1 MTKAIVTINVVAL
14 IITIVINALDSD
26 PIAIKVIAVPKPA
39 AAPSAKKIG
48 FGDSPCDSSG
58 PLAQNAPTIAM
69 TTPIPC
75 AVVST
80 SPFTSA
86 TVKGM
91 TALSA
96 LIGETTP
103 MRPVDKP
110 AYKQIKPM

>member
-1 MTKAIVTINVVAL
+1 
-14 IITIVINALDSD
+14 
-26 PIAIKVIAVPKPA
+26 
-39 AAPSAKKIG
+39 
-48 FGDSPCDSSG
+48 
-58 PLAQNAPTIAM
+58 M
-69 TTPIPC
+69 TTPTPC

-96 LIGETTP
+96 LIGETTHI
-103 MRPVDKP
+103 RPVDKP